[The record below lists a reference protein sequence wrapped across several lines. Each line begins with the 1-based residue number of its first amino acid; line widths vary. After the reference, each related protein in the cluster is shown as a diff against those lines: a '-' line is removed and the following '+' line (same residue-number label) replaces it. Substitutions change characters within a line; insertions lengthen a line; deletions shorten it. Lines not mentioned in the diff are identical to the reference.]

1 MNAAVVTTTTTPTT
15 TNTTNITLTPEQ
27 LVARD
32 EEIKE
37 ALKKKFEGRYG
48 LAPSILKTYGFSKT
62 DVGDAVKTVAKDL
75 FTSAVIVGTVAG
87 GCLAVKAIL
96 FPDGVQ
102 SADTTDATDLPD
114 SELGAL

>member
-32 EEIKE
+32 EEVKE
-37 ALKKKFEGRYG
+37 ALKKKFEGRHG
-48 LAPSILKTYGFSKT
+48 LAPSILQQYGFSKT
-62 DVGDAVKTVAKDL
+62 DVGAAVKAVAKDI
-75 FTSAVIVGTVAG
+75 FTGAVIVGTVAG

-102 SADTTDATDLPD
+102 TSDTADPADLPD